1 LFSLTRDVQQNKTD
15 IKELSDEVR
24 DIRQELTR
32 LTLMVERL
40 AVELNHDR
48 QNAQRDHE
56 MQQLRLENILLRF
69 ERTLPPAPNTND
81 DNS

>member
-1 LFSLTRDVQQNKTD
+1 MFSLTRDVQQNKTD